1 LSILGSLKRELGSLE
16 KVAAW
21 LQVRVMINTAEGFTK
36 TANVADGFSDLI
48 LELYGLEAA
57 MHARS
62 AIGVQALP
70 LNLPIIV
77 DAVAEIT
84 A

>member
-1 LSILGSLKRELGSLE
+1 
-16 KVAAW
+16 
-21 LQVRVMINTAEGFTK
+21 
-36 TANVADGFSDLI
+36 
-48 LELYGLEAA
+48 